1 MVPDR
6 RGGHLSGISL
16 LLTIPG
22 SDGAIGGGDP
32 GSATGDLAVV
42 IDATSINA
50 TVATGTNIQIVYIM
64 ASTTGGTPPYTWSW
78 TTTDSRVQAATPT
91 AEDTFIRSSS
101 SVNAT
106 ITGTLTL
113 TVTDSL
119 SATSSDTL
127 PFTVT
132 HVSGGTAPGGGG
144 GGGGDGVIRPN

>member
-1 MVPDR
+1 MT
-6 RGGHLSGISL
+6 GISL

-42 IDATSINA
+42 IDPTSITA
-50 TVATGTNIQIVYIM
+50 TVATGTNIAIVYVT
-64 ASTTGGTPPYTWSW
+64 ARTAGGTPPYTYAW
-78 TTTDSRVQAATPT
+78 TTTDARVRAASSTS
-91 AEDTFIRSSS
+91 EDTFIWSSS
-101 SVNAT
+101 SVAAT

-119 SATSSDTL
+119 AVTSSDTL

-144 GGGGDGVIRPN
+144 GGLGDGLDRNLF